1 MNMGTMHMKLGE
13 NLGEIL
19 LNIAQEKI
27 FKGDPLGAINTYTE
41 SLVGIP
47 EEYVVMILKNQAVLK
62 TNPDGINMDFSDDP
76 QALKENE
83 KNIYDWLNIIS
94 KKDDEL
100 RELTKNIYHH
110 ETKFAQ
116 SARIRIN
123 DFNLMA
129 YGDSQE
135 EGKIHAGFHHI
146 VARLIANIPFAPC
159 ASNGEH
165 VWNRIVSNVE
175 NDDAY
180 TYERVYY
187 HLVNYMQCIRLLL
200 EGYKKLSVMY
210 DWLLEKELVSHIP
223 FIEKNFERC
232 IQILDE
238 FADPNTGFHHP
249 MCDEEISDF
258 KEEITDVIMK
268 TRWGKEYF
276 LYGTTIKDIMDG
288 YDAGWLSPTG
298 EFFGANGETSAMI
311 HMNIAQVLFKGKS
324 VYGEEMRKDGVSI
337 FSVNS
342 PEQWLQKKGWVK
354 IHHQDCY
361 GSFIGSKDWTDY
373 PYCPT
378 QAQIK
383 MICKY
388 ADALYNGKFYTEYNS
403 LGLGRHLHPEPYSTY
418 KVKQMDNIM
427 LHKIFTY

>member
-1 MNMGTMHMKLGE
+1 MGTMHMRLGE

-27 FKGDPLGAINTYTE
+27 FKGDPLGAINAYTE

-100 RELTKNIYHH
+100 RELTKTIYHH

-116 SARIRIN
+116 SARNRIN
-123 DFNLMA
+123 DFNLMD
-129 YGDSQE
+129 YGTRQE
-135 EGKIHAGFHHI
+135 DDLFHAGFHHI
-146 VARLIANIPFAPC
+146 IARLIANIPFAHC
-159 ASNGEH
+159 ASNGEK

-200 EGYKKLSVMY
+200 SDYKKLSTMY
-210 DWLLEKELVSHIP
+210 DWLLEKELISHIP

-238 FADPNTGFHHP
+238 FANPNIGFHHP

-276 LYGTTIKDIMDG
+276 LYGATIKDIMDG

-298 EFFGANGETSAMI
+298 EFFGDNGEVSAMI
-311 HMNIAQVLFKGKS
+311 HMNLAEQIYSGKGE
-324 VYGEEMRKDGVSI
+324 YGKQMKEDDVSRW
-337 FSVNS
+337 STNS

-388 ADALYNGKFYTEYNS
+388 ADTLYNGKFYTEYNS
-403 LGLGRHLHPEPYSTY
+403 LGMGRHSHPEPYSTY
-418 KVKQMDNIM
+418 KVKQMDDIM

>member
-1 MNMGTMHMKLGE
+1 MGTMHMKLGE

-76 QALKENE
+76 QVLKENE

-94 KKDDEL
+94 KKDDAL
-100 RELTKNIYHH
+100 RELTKTIYHH

-116 SARIRIN
+116 SACNQIN
-123 DFNLMA
+123 DFNLMD
-129 YGDSQE
+129 YGTRQE
-135 EGKIHAGFHHI
+135 DDNIHTGFHHI
-146 VARLIANIPFAPC
+146 IARLIANIPFAHC
-159 ASNGEH
+159 ASNGKK

-200 EGYKKLSVMY
+200 SDYKKLSTMY
-210 DWLLEKELVSHIP
+210 DWLLRKELISHIP

-232 IQILDE
+232 IQILNE
-238 FADPNTGFHHP
+238 FANPNTGFHHP

-276 LYGTTIKDIMDG
+276 LYGVTIKDIMDG

-298 EFFGANGETSAMI
+298 EFFGDNGEVSAMI
-311 HMNIAQVLFKGKS
+311 HMNLAEQIYSGKGE
-324 VYGEEMRKDGVSI
+324 YGEQMKEDKVSRW
-337 FSVNS
+337 STNS

-378 QAQIK
+378 QTQIK

-388 ADALYNGKFYTEYNS
+388 ADALFNGKFYTEYNS
-403 LGLGRHLHPEPYSTY
+403 LGMGRHSHPEPYSTY
-418 KVKQMDNIM
+418 KVKQMDDIM

>member
-1 MNMGTMHMKLGE
+1 MGTMHMKLGE

-27 FKGDPLGAINTYTE
+27 LKGDPLGAINTYTE

-47 EEYVVMILKNQAVLK
+47 EEYVVMILKNQAVLQ

-76 QALKENE
+76 QVLKENE
-83 KNIYDWLNIIS
+83 KNIYNWLNLIS
-94 KKDDEL
+94 KKDNEL
-100 RELTKNIYHH
+100 RELTTTIYHH

-116 SARIRIN
+116 SARDRIN

-129 YGDSQE
+129 YGERQE
-135 EGKIHAGFHHI
+135 EDKIHAGFHHI
-146 VARLIANIPFAPC
+146 VARLVANIPFAHC
-159 ASNGEH
+159 ASNGEK
-165 VWNRIVSNVE
+165 VWDRIVSNVE

-200 EGYKKLSVMY
+200 EEYKKLSAMY
-210 DWLLEKELVSHIP
+210 DWLLSKELTSHIP

-238 FADPNTGFHHP
+238 FANPNTGFHHP

-258 KEEITDVIMK
+258 KEEITDVIMN

-276 LYGTTIKDIMDG
+276 LYGATIKDIMDG
-288 YDAGWLSPTG
+288 YDAGWLSPSG
-298 EFFGANGETSAMI
+298 EFFGDNGEVSAMI
-311 HMNIAQVLFKGKS
+311 HMKLAEQIYSGKGE
-324 VYGEEMRKDGVSI
+324 YGEQMKEDKVSRW
-337 FSVNS
+337 STNS

-378 QAQIK
+378 QTQIK

-388 ADALYNGKFYTEYNS
+388 ADTLYNGKFYTEYNS
-403 LGLGRHLHPEPYSTY
+403 LGMGRHSHPEPYSTY
-418 KVKQMDNIM
+418 KVKQMDDIM

>member
-1 MNMGTMHMKLGE
+1 MGTMHMKLGE

-27 FKGDPLGAINTYTE
+27 LKGDPSGAINTYTE

-83 KNIYDWLNIIS
+83 KNIYNWLNLIS

-100 RELTKNIYHH
+100 RELTKTIYHH
-110 ETKFAQ
+110 ETKFTQ
-116 SARIRIN
+116 SARNRIN
-123 DFNLMA
+123 DFNLMD
-129 YGDSQE
+129 YGTRQE
-135 EGKIHAGFHHI
+135 DDLFHAGFHHI
-146 VARLIANIPFAPC
+146 IARLIANIPFAHC
-159 ASNGEH
+159 ASNGEK

-200 EGYKKLSVMY
+200 SDYKKLSTMY
-210 DWLLEKELVSHIP
+210 DWLLEKELISHIP

-238 FADPNTGFHHP
+238 FTNPNTGFHHP

-276 LYGTTIKDIMDG
+276 LYGATIKDIMDG

-298 EFFGANGETSAMI
+298 EFFGDNGEVSAMI
-311 HMNIAQVLFKGKS
+311 HMNLAEQIYSGKGE
-324 VYGEEMRKDGVSI
+324 YGKQMKEDDVSRW
-337 FSVNS
+337 STNS

-388 ADALYNGKFYTEYNS
+388 ADALFNGKFYTEYNS
-403 LGLGRHLHPEPYSTY
+403 LGLGRHAHPEPYSTY
-418 KVKQMDNIM
+418 KVKQMDDIM